1 MKLVAFASRLL
12 HRGARFLDVSTSQK
26 EKSLGHVFVPESS
39 RLNLAG
45 MHIKKDCHVELGEKT
60 QVVGCFTF
68 DKEDASIKVGSRT
81 FVNGTVIVASSVSI
95 GDDVLISWNVTIVD
109 HNSHSVCFSQRSQDA
124 VDWLAGKKDWKN
136 VKTAPVNIQNKV
148 WIGFNSIILKG
159 VTVGEGAIVGAGS
172 VVTKDVPPWTIVA
185 GNPARIIR
193 EIPEHER

>member
-1 MKLVAFASRLL
+1 MRLIVL
-12 HRGARFLDVSTSQK
+12 TSKFLRRISSLLDSFTANK
-26 EKSLGHVFVPESS
+26 EKHQDNVFVPESS
-39 RLNLAG
+39 ILNSDR
-45 MHIKKDCHVELGEKT
+45 MCIKKNCCVKLGEKT
-60 QVVGCFTF
+60 QVAGCLTF

-81 FVNGTVIVASSVSI
+81 FVNGTIIAANSVSI

-109 HNSHSVCFSQRSQDA
+109 HNSHSVCFSHRSQDA

-136 VKTAPVNIQNKV
+136 VRTAPVNIESKV

-159 VTVGEGAIVGAGS
+159 VTVGEGAVIGAGS
-172 VVTKDVPPWTIVA
+172 VVTKDVLPWTIVA